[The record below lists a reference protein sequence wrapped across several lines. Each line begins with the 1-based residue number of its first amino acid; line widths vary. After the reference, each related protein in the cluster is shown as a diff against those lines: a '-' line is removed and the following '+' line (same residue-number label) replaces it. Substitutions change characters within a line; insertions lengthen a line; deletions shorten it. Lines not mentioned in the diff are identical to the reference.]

1 MSKKGNNKKSKN
13 EIIKDDAQLSID
25 DVKEIEKITA
35 EENPTITEEVEDK
48 LEENNEV
55 IEESNSDAD
64 YIHDESIISDEAFK
78 RQLKEQKYKD
88 KIKQKELYKQYKKD
102 KKERKKKNKEEI
114 KKLKDK
120 DEIRDF
126 KIQKHEEELNI
137 RSELGVKTKGE
148 RFSLYIKRTVLRG
161 TLQTWLLI
169 LIMVTTYITINLYA
183 QKINFPKI
191 DVTTNKIYTLS
202 DDSKEYIKKINDNI
216 KIYSYGFLE
225 NSSVCDLLKQYAAN
239 SDKITYELLDD
250 NSNPEI
256 KVKYNLLS
264 ETQVIII
271 EGPVSSKTLYAQEL
285 SSYDSLTGNQIDL
298 TENAITNAIYSSLSV
313 NQPKIYYVAGHSDE
327 FTTNMYQTSNAMLT
341 EDGFKV
347 DEINLLKTGKV
358 PDDCDLLIIQGS
370 SSDLFDSES
379 DAIKKYINNGGNLI
393 ITSSFNNQKPISSFK
408 NLKSIIDI
416 YGATLDNAGFIVES
430 DLNKTLRGNKY
441 FVLPEFNSES
451 DITRPLYDYT
461 MDNRYN
467 NSFVTF
473 YTPGRIILPS
483 EEKQASDKLV
493 VTKLTSSSENSSFL
507 ENEGNKVTNGSNVIA
522 AMITKT
528 IKEGEEEKDKIQS
541 SVILIADATFCSDY
555 QITVENQLVTV
566 SHMGKNIA
574 LYTNSIAKVTDKED
588 FMSIRKEQY
597 TASFNP
603 TNGQD
608 LVVKIIVFTFPIII
622 IITGIVVKTIRRRK
636 N

>member
-1 MSKKGNNKKSKN
+1 M
-13 EIIKDDAQLSID
+13 
-25 DVKEIEKITA
+25 
-35 EENPTITEEVEDK
+35 
-48 LEENNEV
+48 
-55 IEESNSDAD
+55 
-64 YIHDESIISDEAFK
+64 
-78 RQLKEQKYKD
+78 
-88 KIKQKELYKQYKKD
+88 
-102 KKERKKKNKEEI
+102 
-114 KKLKDK
+114 
-120 DEIRDF
+120 
-126 KIQKHEEELNI
+126 
-137 RSELGVKTKGE
+137 
-148 RFSLYIKRTVLRG
+148 
-161 TLQTWLLI
+161 
-169 LIMVTTYITINLYA
+169 
-183 QKINFPKI
+183 
-191 DVTTNKIYTLS
+191 
-202 DDSKEYIKKINDNI
+202 
-216 KIYSYGFLE
+216 
-225 NSSVCDLLKQYAAN
+225 
-239 SDKITYELLDD
+239 
-250 NSNPEI
+250 
-256 KVKYNLLS
+256 
-264 ETQVIII
+264 
-271 EGPVSSKTLYAQEL
+271 
-285 SSYDSLTGNQIDL
+285 
-298 TENAITNAIYSSLSV
+298 SV

-574 LYTNSIAKVTDKED
+574 LYTNSIAKLTDKED

-608 LVVKIIVFTFPIII
+608 IVVKIIVFTFPIII